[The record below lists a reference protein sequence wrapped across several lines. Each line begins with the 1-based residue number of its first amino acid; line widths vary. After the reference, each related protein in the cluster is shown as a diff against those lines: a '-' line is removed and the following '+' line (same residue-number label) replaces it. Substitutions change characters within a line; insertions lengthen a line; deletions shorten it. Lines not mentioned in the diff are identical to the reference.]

1 MVRGVID
8 AGPVDCWQRPSRTH
22 PRSGARY
29 KLPPEPR
36 KRETVAGSCAK
47 SMGVATTA
55 SRFPGASS
63 SKYSQTAWPDES
75 LSRRRLHALAVV
87 FKVAEPV
94 RLSVD
99 GLHPVMETFGDAV
112 GTREAPH
119 ADNFLRPGMKRVAQR
134 GGDCFGGRLFR
145 RQQPTKPP
153 NSASDRRTRPA
164 APRVPLSLLL
174 LLLLLRRPRGLPGF
188 VRRILFALGEV
199 VGPAAARGV
208 ALVHEGVEAG
218 AAGYHY
224 VLAAVAV

>member
-8 AGPVDCWQRPSRTH
+8 AGPVDCWQRPSRH
-22 PRSGARY
+22 IHGAAPGTASSRTS
-29 KLPPEPR
+29 KAG
-36 KRETVAGSCAK
+36 TVAGSCAK

-134 GGDCFGGRLFR
+134 GGDCFGDDCFGDSSLRNL
-145 RQQPTKPP
+145 QTPP
-153 NSASDRRTRPA
+153 ATEGP
-164 APRVPLSLLL
+164 APRRRGSLCPCCCYCFFCGVL
-174 LLLLLRRPRGLPGF
+174 GASQ
-188 VRRILFALGEV
+188 ALC
-199 VGPAAARGV
+199 
-208 ALVHEGVEAG
+208 EGYSSRLG
-218 AAGYHY
+218 R
-224 VLAAVAV
+224 